1 MIAKNEEAVLARCLE
16 SVLGVFDHIVIVD
29 TGSTDKTRNVAQ
41 KYADITADYRW
52 QNDFAAARNYS
63 FSLSTADYIMW
74 LDADDVLLP
83 ADRDALLSLKARLDG
98 SVDAYM
104 LLYRMGEES
113 DALVYCRERI
123 VKRAR
128 GFLWSGAVHEAICV
142 YGNIEHTDI
151 AVTHKKPQGRAAG
164 CRNLCIFA
172 KQFSLG
178 TMPEERQK
186 FYFARELYANGLY
199 DTAATVYEHFLR
211 GNGWAE
217 NKICACRDLA
227 ECYKT
232 SGNRKK
238 RLAALLQS
246 FEYAPPRPEIC
257 CALGEYFFEEKD
269 YRQAIFWYKL
279 ALNEKADAATGGF
292 VLPDHSGFLPC
303 IWLCVCYDRLGEHEK
318 AAAFNEA
325 AGKFK
330 PQDKSYLQNKA
341 YFENLSK
348 GKKL

>member
-16 SVLGVFDHIVIVD
+16 SVQGVFDHIVIVD

-83 ADRDALLSLKARLDG
+83 TDKDALLSLKARLDG

-113 DALVYCRERI
+113 D
-123 VKRAR
+123 
-128 GFLWSGAVHEAICV
+128 
-142 YGNIEHTDI
+142 
-151 AVTHKKPQGRAAG
+151 
-164 CRNLCIFA
+164 
-172 KQFSLG
+172 
-178 TMPEERQK
+178 
-186 FYFARELYANGLY
+186 
-199 DTAATVYEHFLR
+199 
-211 GNGWAE
+211 GWAE